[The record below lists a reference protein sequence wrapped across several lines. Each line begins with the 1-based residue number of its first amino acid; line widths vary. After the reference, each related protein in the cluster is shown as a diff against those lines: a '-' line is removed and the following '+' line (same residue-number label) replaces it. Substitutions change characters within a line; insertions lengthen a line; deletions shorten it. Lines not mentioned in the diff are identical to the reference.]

1 MTIPGT
7 KAFLRISAVLLLSVC
22 GAAAHA
28 QDWKPTTVNDTSALQ
43 PPAGAKVAIVEFMDL
58 ECPVCAQ
65 MDPIVER
72 AASDHHVAWVHHDF
86 PLPYHNWS
94 FAAAVN
100 ARFFDSKSP
109 VLGNQY
115 RAAVFA
121 NQSSIDNVPVLT
133 QFTQKFASEHHVD
146 LPFLLD
152 PGGKFDA
159 AVKADRSLGQRMGVN
174 RTPSIWVVAETP
186 SGPTYAEL
194 LDRNGLDALIDQ
206 EQAKAG
212 PVKTAVKKQHGE

>member
-1 MTIPGT
+1 MAHLFVR
-7 KAFLRISAVLLLSVC
+7 KSVQVVLAVCSSL
-22 GAAAHA
+22 GIAMHA
-28 QDWKPTTVNDTSALQ
+28 QDWKPTPITDTAALQ
-43 PPAGAKVAIVEFMDL
+43 PPAGSKLAIVEFMDL

-65 MDPIVER
+65 MDPVVEK

-100 ARFFDSKSP
+100 ARYFDSKSP

-121 NQSSIDNVPVLT
+121 NQTSIDNVPVLT
-133 QFTQKFASEHHVD
+133 QFTQKFASDHHVD
-146 LPFLLD
+146 LPFLMD

-159 AVKADRSLGQRMGVN
+159 AVKADRSLAQRMGIN
-174 RTPSIWVVAETP
+174 RTPSIWVVAQTP
-186 SGPTYAEL
+186 NGPTYAEL
-194 LDRNGLDALIDQ
+194 LEKNGLDSLIAQ
-206 EQAKAG
+206 EQSKVG
-212 PVKTAVKKQHGE
+212 TVHTAAKKQHGE

>member
-1 MTIPGT
+1 MAHRLWRG
-7 KAFLRISAVLLLSVC
+7 SVLVVLSIC
-22 GAAAHA
+22 SLGAALHA
-28 QDWKPTTVNDTSALQ
+28 QDWKPTSLNDTSALK

-65 MDPIVER
+65 MDPIVQR
-72 AASDHHVAWVHHDF
+72 AANDYHVAWVHHDF

-100 ARFFDSKSP
+100 ARYFDSKSP
-109 VLGNQY
+109 ALGNEY

-133 QFTQKFASEHHVD
+133 QFTQKFANDHHVA

-159 AVKADRSLGQRMGVN
+159 EVKADRALAQKMGVN
-174 RTPSIWVVAETP
+174 RTPTIWVVAQTP
-186 SGPTYAEL
+186 TGPTYAEL
-194 LDRNGLDALIDQ
+194 LDRNALGNLIEQ
-206 EQAKAG
+206 EEAKAG
-212 PVKTAVKKQHGE
+212 PAKAASKKVHGE

>member
-1 MTIPGT
+1 M
-7 KAFLRISAVLLLSVC
+7 AHRLLRTSALIVLTLGSTLGLV
-22 GAAAHA
+22 AHA
-28 QDWKPTTVNDTSALQ
+28 DDWKPTSLNDTSALK
-43 PPAGAKVAIVEFMDL
+43 PPPGAKVAIVEFMDL

-65 MDPIVER
+65 MDPIVEK
-72 AASDHHVAWVHHDF
+72 AAADHHVAWEHHDF

-109 VLGNQY
+109 SLGNEY

-121 NQSSIDNVPVLT
+121 NQSSIDNVSVLA
-133 QFTQKFASEHHVD
+133 QFTQKFAAAHHID
-146 LPFLLD
+146 LPFIMD

-159 AVKADRSLGQRMGVN
+159 EVKADRALGQRMGIA
-174 RTPSIWVVAETP
+174 RTPTIWVVAQTP

-194 LDRNGLDALIDQ
+194 LNRNGLDDLIAE

-212 PVKTAVKKQHGE
+212 PATKKQRGE